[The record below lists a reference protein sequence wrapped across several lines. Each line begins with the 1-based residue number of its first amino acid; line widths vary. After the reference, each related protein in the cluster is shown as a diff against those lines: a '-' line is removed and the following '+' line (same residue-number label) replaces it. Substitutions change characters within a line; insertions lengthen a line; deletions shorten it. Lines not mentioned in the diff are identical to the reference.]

1 MTLATRLSFQSLGK
15 VTNWSEP
22 TNQRSRKEQTTYPFD
37 LLVSQ
42 STKKNKKILTPVCL
56 DRCRSVLEGGFCQ

>member
-1 MTLATRLSFQSLGK
+1 MRLSFQSLGK

-22 TNQRSRKEQTTYPFD
+22 TNQGGRKEQTTDHFD

-42 STKKNKKILTPVCL
+42 STKKKKKKKYLP
-56 DRCRSVLEGGFCQ
+56 